1 MTLPSDDI
9 YNALGFSAEA
19 LEKVIAGI
27 KNPTDISRHRLLLPD
42 DRDGLEDALFAYMIF
57 MTENPLSGHSKKIKQ
72 ALGDYNNAWSR
83 LFDAVRESNS
93 SLADTVKS
101 VRDAQK
107 KAHARLAEILESGNG
122 DATEEFNAL
131 ADALRDLS
139 EAMGDSAK
147 APSNKNSLKGKKYNT
162 YKIKV
167 TKAAKLINES
177 PAVLRKEAKS
187 NKTLRLALDAD
198 TVEPLLT
205 WAKGF
210 KAIRGETKAAKK
222 EVNQKNHA
230 VPESCLGKRT
240 KIKHGL

>member
-1 MTLPSDDI
+1 MIFS
-9 YNALGFSAEA
+9 LGFSAEA

-72 ALGDYNNAWSR
+72 ALGDYNNAWFR

-122 DATEEFNAL
+122 DGTEEFNAL

-147 APSNKNSLKGKKYNT
+147 APSKKKSLKGKKYDT
-162 YKIKV
+162 YKIKITDAARLVNLSVV
-167 TKAAKLINES
+167 T
-177 PAVLRKEAKS
+177 LRKEAKR

-198 TVEPLLT
+198 TAEPLQA

-230 VPESCLGKRT
+230 LPTSCLGKRT